1 MRKFLARFGELRIR
15 LPVMVGWML
24 VATTMIFAFHMA
36 SELQEDLERSSAE
49 RSLTKAV
56 ELAKKVS
63 VHVRRQDLTAISY
76 LLDGAQ
82 LSSDAKEIAVF
93 NEHGK
98 LMYSSSS
105 DSKITNHSPPKSFNP
120 QVIRQ
125 PGSVNVW
132 VPIMSTRL
140 NGWLFIDN
148 HYHAIDFL
156 GEEFV
161 AHQIK
166 DGLIVALIAVVII
179 VFVMRRPLKTI
190 HEASEFAAHLDESK
204 GNVLRRNGGYSEIRK
219 LVDSLN
225 TVSKRLY
232 DHEKAAENSNER
244 LRRAQLVAGLGLW
257 EWDTKTRE
265 YYWTDDFYL
274 IHCRE
279 NISLDV
285 VIRSYLI
292 KAVHPQDREYVR
304 RAIMELLKTAE
315 SFSVDHRI
323 VLRDGAIRTVQH
335 HVEATVNDKGDIV
348 HLFGTVLDISDRKA
362 VENELNLKRKQV
374 LNILESTTDGYIAVD
389 YDFEVQ
395 YCNSKA
401 REIFAITKG
410 ESDNKNLWDMIPE
423 LASSFYKP
431 IHKAAVDHVPIEFE
445 GYYPPENRWLEI
457 HVYPHR
463 AGVSVYF
470 RDVTERRNAE
480 EALRNSEEK
489 VRTIL
494 DNVLDAIIAIDR
506 NGSIITFN
514 KAAEHIFGYKR
525 SEVIG
530 NPVQMLMPDQY
541 ADKHHGYIG
550 RYLMSGEPR
559 VIGLGRELVGKRKSN
574 DLFPLEIE
582 LSAVHLGEDPIFI
595 GIVRDLSIRRQT
607 EQNMRLAE
615 QVFTSSIE
623 GIVIFSPEKEILRV
637 NRSFADISGYIQ
649 DNLVGETLG
658 FLFKSALNGQGVVE
672 NIWKIVDLQGS
683 WRGEFSSYK
692 GDGTEYT
699 AWATVSA
706 TKDEKG
712 FVSNYIMVCYD
723 VTQMREAQDRI
734 HKLANFDVLTE
745 LPNRNFLNE
754 KLVQSIL
761 GSSQRSEKIALL
773 RVDLDRFKTL
783 NETLGQNA
791 GDELLKSVAG
801 RLTYN
806 VRDVDVVSRLSGDEF
821 SIMLPGIMRTQ
832 DAEVIAKKV
841 LSQFDQPFVIRDQEV
856 FITVSIGVAIYPDDA
871 HDANDLM
878 KHAGAA
884 MHHVKEHGRNAYKL
898 YSNDLDAMAFEQLVL
913 ENSLRRAL
921 ERNEFV
927 LFYQPQI
934 DLKHGNVV
942 GVEALIR
949 WNHPDL
955 GMVSPIRFIPLLEET
970 GLILQVGEWVIHE
983 ACRQGKRWHDA
994 GHMVRVAVNIS
1005 PRQFVQGRQLAQVV
1019 RQAIIASGIDPQYLD
1034 LEITESS
1041 LMDNVDESVA
1051 LLAEFKANKIKI
1063 SLDDFGTGYSSLS
1076 YLTRFPIDTL
1086 KIDRSFIR
1094 NALTDANDAALSTA
1108 IITMGQSLNIGVLAE
1123 GVETVEQLE
1132 FLRRQGC
1139 DEVQGFL
1146 FSKPVPAEEVISF
1159 FNRPMAEMTSH
1170 VARH

>member
-1 MRKFLARFGELRIR
+1 MRKFLARFGELRIQ
-15 LPVMVGWML
+15 LPVMVGWLL
-24 VATTMIFAFHMA
+24 VASTMIFAFHMA
-36 SELQEDLERSSAE
+36 SELQEDLGRIAAE

-56 ELAKKVS
+56 VLADKVS
-63 VHVRRQDLTAISY
+63 VHVRQQDLTAISY
-76 LLDGAQ
+76 FLDGAK

-93 NEHGK
+93 NEHGT
-98 LMYSSSS
+98 LIYSSSS
-105 DSKITNHSPPKSFNP
+105 DSKIANHTPPKSFNP
-120 QVIRQ
+120 QVIHQ
-125 PGSVNVW
+125 LDNVDVW
-132 VPIMSTRL
+132 VPVTSTHL
-140 NGWLFIDN
+140 EGWLFINYRDQ
-148 HYHAIDFL
+148 AAGFL
-156 GEEFV
+156 GEAFI

-166 DGLIVALIAVVII
+166 DGLIVALIAVVVI
-179 VFVMRRPLKTI
+179 VLIMRRPLKI
-190 HEASEFAAHLDESK
+190 INEASEFAAHIDDSR
-204 GNVLRRNGGYSEIRK
+204 GNILHRNGGYSEIGK
-219 LVDSLN
+219 LVGSLN
-225 TVSKRLY
+225 LVSKRLY
-232 DHEKAAENSNER
+232 DHEKSAENSNER

-257 EWDTKTRE
+257 EWNTKTRE
-265 YYWTDDFYL
+265 YYWTDELYI

-279 NISLDV
+279 NINIDV

-292 KAVHPQDREYVR
+292 KTVHPQDREYVYQ
-304 RAIMELLKTAE
+304 AIMELMEMGE

-323 VLRDGAIRTVQH
+323 ILRDGVIRTVQH
-335 HVEATVNDKGDIV
+335 HVEATLNDEGEIV
-348 HLFGTVLDISDRKA
+348 RLFGTVLDISDRKA
-362 VENELNLKRKQV
+362 VEHELNLKRKQV
-374 LNILESTTDGYIAVD
+374 LNILESTTDGYIAID
-389 YDFEVQ
+389 NDFEIQ

-401 REIFAITKG
+401 REIFSITKD
-410 ESDNKNLWDMIPE
+410 ESVNKNLWDMIPE

-431 IHKAAVDHVPIEFE
+431 IYKAAMDRVPIEFE

-463 AGVSVYF
+463 TGVSVYF
-470 RDVTERRNAE
+470 RDVTERRDAE
-480 EALRNSEEK
+480 EALRNSEEQ

-494 DNVLDAIIAIDR
+494 DNVLDAIIAIDK
-506 NGSIITFN
+506 NGLMITFN
-514 KAAEHIFGYKR
+514 KAAEYIFGYKR
-525 SEVIG
+525 NEVLG
-530 NPVQMLMPDQY
+530 SPVQILMPDEY
-541 ADKHHGYIG
+541 ADKHHVFMN
-550 RYLMSGEPR
+550 RYLLSGEAR
-559 VIGLGRELVGKRKSN
+559 VIGSGRELVGKRKNN
-574 DLFPLEIE
+574 DLFPIEIE
-582 LSAVHLGEDPIFI
+582 LSAVHLGKEPIFI
-595 GIVRDLSIRRQT
+595 GIVRDLSVRRQT

-615 QVFTSSIE
+615 QVFSNSIE
-623 GIVIFSPEKEILRV
+623 GIVILSPEKSIMRV
-637 NRSFADISGYIQ
+637 NRSFVEISGYTPDII
-649 DNLVGETLG
+649 VGKTMD
-658 FLFKSALNGQGVVE
+658 FLFKSALNGQEMVN
-672 NIWKIVDLQGS
+672 NIWKIVDHQGS

-692 GDGTEYT
+692 GEGGEYT
-699 AWATVSA
+699 AWATVSV

-712 FVSNYIMVCYD
+712 FVSNYIMVCND
-723 VTQMREAQDRI
+723 VTQMREAQDQI
-734 HKLANFDVLTE
+734 HRLANFDVLTE
-745 LPNRNFLNE
+745 LPNRTLLNE
-754 KLVQSIL
+754 KLVQSIAR
-761 GSSQRSEKIALL
+761 SYQRGEKIALL

-806 VRDVDVVSRLSGDEF
+806 VRDIDVVSRLSGDEF
-821 SIMLPGIMRTQ
+821 SIMSPGIARSQ

-841 LSQFDQPFVIRDQEV
+841 LSQFEQPFVIGDREV

-884 MHHVKEHGRNAYKL
+884 MHHVKEHGRNAYKF

-970 GLILQVGEWVIHE
+970 GLILQVGEWVIQE
-983 ACRQGKRWHDA
+983 ACRQGKRWHEA
-994 GHMVRVAVNIS
+994 GYMVRVAVNIS
-1005 PRQFVQGRQLAQVV
+1005 PRQFVQGRQLAQVI
-1019 RQAIIASGIDPQYLD
+1019 RQAIVASGIDPQYLD

-1051 LLAEFKANKIKI
+1051 LLAEFKSNNIKI

-1076 YLTRFPIDTL
+1076 YLTRFPVDTL

-1108 IITMGQSLNIGVLAE
+1108 IITMGRSLNIRVLAE

-1159 FNRPMAEMTSH
+1159 FNRPLTEMTSN
-1170 VARH
+1170 VAMH